1 MKRIVVKVGTH
12 VITADNGLLNEKRI
26 EHIAFQIADLKKK
39 GIDVILVS
47 SGAVATGKSLIQL
60 SDKTNPIIK
69 RQVLAS
75 VGQIDLMHTYAIIF
89 ENFNYFCAQILAT
102 KEDFRDR
109 QHYLNMK
116 NCFEGLLHDKIIPIV
131 NENDVVSV
139 SELMFTDNDELA
151 GMISSMLNVDALIIL
166 TNVDGV
172 FDKNPNE
179 PGANLIKEIDPKT
192 TTFQNYISDTKTTFG
207 RGGMVTKSQI
217 ANKLS
222 LLGITTYIANGAKE
236 NVLINITKGIN
247 AGTKFIAHKNVSSVK
262 KWIAHGKGYEKGS
275 VQINEGAEKV
285 LTDKVSSLLPIGI
298 IKIDGDFE
306 KGDIIEVKN
315 EKGERIGL
323 GKAEY
328 SSKTAEE
335 YLGKQGKKALIHYNY
350 LFLEL

>member
-12 VITADNGLLNEKRI
+12 VITLDNGLLNEKRI
-26 EHIAFQIADLKKK
+26 EHIAFQIAELKKQ

-47 SGAVATGKSLIQL
+47 SGAVGTGRSLIQL
-60 SDKTNPIIK
+60 SNKTNSVVR

-75 VGQIDLMHTYAIIF
+75 VGQIDLMHTYSTIF
-89 ENFNYFCAQILAT
+89 KNFNFICAQILAT

-109 QHYLNMK
+109 QHYLNMR

-131 NENDVVSV
+131 NENDVISV

-151 GMISSMLNVDALIIL
+151 GMISSMLNVDALVIL
-166 TNVDGV
+166 TNVDGI

-179 PGANLIKEIDPKT
+179 TGANLIKEIDPKK
-192 TTFQNYISDTKTTFG
+192 TTFQNYISDTKTKFG
-207 RGGMVTKSQI
+207 RGGMATKSQI

-222 LLGITTYIANGAKE
+222 LVGITTYIASGAKE
-236 NVLINITKGIN
+236 NALIDIANGRAI
-247 AGTKFIAHKNVSSVK
+247 GTKFIAQKNISSVK
-262 KWIAHGKGYEKGS
+262 KWLAHGKGYEKGS
-275 VQINEGAEKV
+275 VQINKGAEKV
-285 LTDKVSSLLPIGI
+285 LKDKVSSLLPVGV
-298 IKIDGDFE
+298 IKIDGEFE

-323 GKAEY
+323 GKTEY
-328 SSKTAEE
+328 GSKTAED
-335 YLGKQGKKALIHYNY
+335 YTGKQGKKPLIHYNY